1 MGQKRKEKEKKEE
14 KKKKKGEKKE
24 KENPD
29 FNNTPD
35 ESITQAAR
43 AR

>member
-1 MGQKRKEKEKKEE
+1 MPEMRCGSEKEEKKKEE
-14 KKKKKGEKKE
+14 KKKKE

-43 AR
+43 AK